1 MIYLIKCLANKIL
14 VWKICISSQ
23 QEINSQKNLQ
33 IKKVMIFREHFL
45 NNRGKIQQGKHTL

>member
-1 MIYLIKCLANKIL
+1 MIYLNKCLANKIL